1 VPLVIDATAPQAW
14 PKISSPALMDRPVD
28 STIPV
33 SATAPN
39 DATTTFVERRVSKVD
54 RRRLSVRS
62 ILQGA
67 FSPRRRAGRRDSDR
81 YTPIDW
87 HHPHLM
93 FLSLVM
99 LALSVAD
106 AFLTVTLLNSGAEE
120 ANPLLALFVTLH
132 PALFAAV
139 KMALTGVSIVL
150 LVAVAQSRLF
160 RVISG
165 RLVFQGLVLAYLAL
179 VLYEAWLL
187 RVMG

>member
-1 VPLVIDATAPQAW
+1 
-14 PKISSPALMDRPVD
+14 MDRPVN
-28 STIPV
+28 STAPA
-33 SATAPN
+33 SPAAPN
-39 DATTTFVERRVSKVD
+39 DATAAVVERRASDAD

-67 FSPRRRAGRRDSDR
+67 FSPRRRAGRRGGDQD
-81 YTPIDW
+81 TPIDW

-99 LALSVAD
+99 LGLSVAD
-106 AFLTVTLLNSGAEE
+106 AFLTVTLLNSGADE
-120 ANPLLALFVTLH
+120 ANPLLAVLVTFH
-132 PALFAAV
+132 PSLFAAV

-150 LVAVAQSRLF
+150 LVAVSQSRLF

-165 RLVFQGLVLAYLAL
+165 RLVFQGLVVAYLAL

>member
-1 VPLVIDATAPQAW
+1 
-14 PKISSPALMDRPVD
+14 MDRPAD
-28 STIPV
+28 STT
-33 SATAPN
+33 TANPTASN
-39 DATTTFVERRVSKVD
+39 GTVRTLVERRVSQVD

-62 ILQGA
+62 ILRGA
-67 FSPRRRAGRRDSDR
+67 FSPRRRAGRRTSDED
-81 YTPIDW
+81 TPIDW
-87 HHPHLM
+87 HRPHLM

-99 LALSVAD
+99 LGLSVAD

-132 PALFAAV
+132 PSLFAAV

-165 RLVFQGLVLAYLAL
+165 RLVFQSLVLAYLAL
-179 VLYEAWLL
+179 VLYESWLL

>member
-1 VPLVIDATAPQAW
+1 MDPRLDSTAPTN
-14 PKISSPALMDRPVD
+14 S
-28 STIPV
+28 
-33 SATAPN
+33 TAPN
-39 DATTTFVERRVSKVD
+39 DATTAFVDRRVSNVE

-67 FSPRRRAGRRDSDR
+67 FSPRRRAGRRASDQD
-81 YTPIDW
+81 TPIDW

-99 LALSVAD
+99 LGLSVAD
-106 AFLTVTLLNSGAEE
+106 AFLTVTLLNNGAEE
-120 ANPLLALFVTLH
+120 ANPLLALFVLTH
-132 PALFAAV
+132 PSLFAGV

-187 RVMG
+187 RVLG

>member
-1 VPLVIDATAPQAW
+1 MDRLAESTAPT
-14 PKISSPALMDRPVD
+14 SP
-28 STIPV
+28 
-33 SATAPN
+33 TAPN
-39 DATTTFVERRVSKVD
+39 DTTAAFVERRVSTVD

-67 FSPRRRAGRRDSDR
+67 FSPRRRAGRRTSDQG
-81 YTPIDW
+81 TPIDW

-99 LALSVAD
+99 LGLSVAD
-106 AFLTVTLLNSGAEE
+106 AFLTVTLLNNGAEE
-120 ANPLLALFVTLH
+120 ANPLLAWFVTAH
-132 PALFAAV
+132 PSLFAAV
-139 KMALTGVSIVL
+139 KMALTGVSTVL

-187 RVMG
+187 RVMS

>member
-1 VPLVIDATAPQAW
+1 MGAAARQAW
-14 PKISSPALMDRPVD
+14 LKIESPTRMDRPAD
-28 STIPV
+28 F
-33 SATAPN
+33 TAPASSTPPH
-39 DATTTFVERRVSKVD
+39 DATTPLVERRVSTVD
-54 RRRLSVRS
+54 RRRTSVRS

-67 FSPRRRAGRRDSDR
+67 FSPRRRAGRRINDHD
-81 YTPIDW
+81 TPIDW

-99 LALSVAD
+99 LGLSVGD

-132 PALFAAV
+132 PSLFAAV

-160 RVISG
+160 RVIPG
-165 RLVFQGLVLAYLAL
+165 ARVFQGLVLAYLAL

-187 RVMG
+187 RAVG

>member
-1 VPLVIDATAPQAW
+1 
-14 PKISSPALMDRPVD
+14 MDRPVE
-28 STIPV
+28 SPAP
-33 SATAPN
+33 ATPAASN
-39 DATTTFVERRVSKVD
+39 DAATGFAERRVSTVD

-62 ILQGA
+62 ILRGA
-67 FSPRRRAGRRDSDR
+67 FSPRRRAGRRASDGG
-81 YTPIDW
+81 TPIDW

-93 FLSLVM
+93 FLSVVM
-99 LALSVAD
+99 LGLSVAD

-120 ANPLLALFVTLH
+120 ANPLLALFVTSH
-132 PALFAAV
+132 PSLFAAV
-139 KMALTGVSIVL
+139 KMALTGVSTVL

-165 RLVFQGLVLAYLAL
+165 RLVFQGLALAYLAL

>member
-1 VPLVIDATAPQAW
+1 
-14 PKISSPALMDRPVD
+14 MDRPVD
-28 STIPV
+28 PTDAV
-33 SATAPN
+33 SPTAPN
-39 DATTTFVERRVSKVD
+39 DATTPFVERRVSGVD
-54 RRRLSVRS
+54 RRRISVRS

-67 FSPRRRAGRRDSDR
+67 FSPRRRAGRRASDR
-81 YTPIDW
+81 DTPIDW

-99 LALSVAD
+99 LGLSVAD
-106 AFLTVTLLNSGAEE
+106 AFLTVTLLSGGAEE
-120 ANPLLALFVTLH
+120 VNPLLALFVTLH
-132 PALFAAV
+132 PSLFAAV

-187 RVMG
+187 RVMA

>member
-1 VPLVIDATAPQAW
+1 MDPSADSSPPVTPAAPSDETAPF
-14 PKISSPALMDRPVD
+14 VD
-28 STIPV
+28 K
-33 SATAPN
+33 
-39 DATTTFVERRVSKVD
+39 RVSKTD
-54 RRRLSVRS
+54 RRRLSIRS

-67 FSPRRRAGRRDSDR
+67 FSPRRRLGRRATDQG
-81 YTPIDW
+81 TPIDW

-99 LALSVAD
+99 LALSMAD
-106 AFLTVTLLNSGAEE
+106 AFLTVTLLNNGAEE
-120 ANPLLALFVTLH
+120 ANPLLAMFVIRH
-132 PALFAAV
+132 PSVFAAV

-165 RLVFQGLVLAYLAL
+165 RLVFQSLVIAYLAL

-187 RVMG
+187 RSLT

>member
-1 VPLVIDATAPQAW
+1 
-14 PKISSPALMDRPVD
+14 MDRPVD
-28 STIPV
+28 STAPA
-33 SATAPN
+33 SPTAPN
-39 DATTTFVERRVSKVD
+39 DAATAFVERRVSKVD

-67 FSPRRRAGRRDSDR
+67 FSPRRRAGRRGSDQD
-81 YTPIDW
+81 TPIDW

-99 LALSVAD
+99 LGLSVAD
-106 AFLTVTLLNSGAEE
+106 AFLTVTLLNGGAEE

-132 PALFAAV
+132 PSLFAAV

-179 VLYEAWLL
+179 VLYEAWLM
-187 RVMG
+187 RVMGQNTG